1 MKKTKLIETKIPMKV
16 GFIGKTKLKPNTV
29 VNVFLEGRNVNR
41 WVNPDLRYTGVA
53 GNSLSSFNGQIITDE
68 NGNEQMTEEKQD
80 EFCHICDE
88 VENLMAS
95 FGLIK
100 EE

>member
-1 MKKTKLIETKIPMKV
+1 MSIN
-16 GFIGKTKLKPNTV
+16 KPTYLDAHTYIHMYTELATLV
-29 VNVFLEGRNVNR
+29 LE
-41 WVNPDLRYTGVA
+41 YS
-53 GNSLSSFNGQIITDE
+53 SLDSIWITDE